1 MELFVKHFSE
11 LTARE
16 LYEIYKLRVSVFVVE
31 QKCYYQEVDDADKD
45 AYHVWLRDEDGIEA
59 YARVLPRGATFPEV
73 SIGRVI
79 AVKRRCGLGSKIV
92 AEAIDTAKEK
102 LRAAL
107 QTARATAQAE
117 RDEEWLF
124 NLNEVFPN
132 D

>member
-1 MELFVKHFSE
+1 MKLFVKHFSE

-73 SIGRVI
+73 SIWPRD
-79 AVKRRCGLGSKIV
+79 RR
-92 AEAIDTAKEK
+92 E
-102 LRAAL
+102 AAL
-107 QTARATAQAE
+107 RPWQQDRRRGHRHGEREAAR
-117 RDEEWLF
+117 R
-124 NLNEVFPN
+124 
-132 D
+132 